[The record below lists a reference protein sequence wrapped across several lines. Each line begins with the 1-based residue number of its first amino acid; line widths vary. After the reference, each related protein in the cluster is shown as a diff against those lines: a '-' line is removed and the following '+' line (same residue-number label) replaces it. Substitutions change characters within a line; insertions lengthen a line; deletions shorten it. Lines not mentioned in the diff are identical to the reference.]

1 MDWLD
6 RLEPL
11 IELVVHFRARIQRSD
26 TWTQRTRN
34 GLSNGSNKEIGD
46 EVLKGKM
53 GGGRISLAHKVSP
66 PLTYSSA
73 STTSRS
79 TITSRASTELT

>member
-53 GGGRISLAHKVSP
+53 GGGQDKPSSQSQPSTHILISEHH
-66 PLTYSSA
+66 LTLYDYIQSVN
-73 STTSRS
+73 
-79 TITSRASTELT
+79 